1 MNTPLLRCRGL
12 EAGYGASQV
21 LFGLDFDIQPG
32 EVVALLGR
40 NGMGKSTTIRSI
52 VGGLRPQRGEIVFDG
67 RAIHAERADAIARLG
82 VAIVPEG
89 RQCFPNLTVQEHLVA
104 FAARRNGVA
113 EPWTPARLY
122 ALYPD
127 MPEGK
132 MSRLRAELV
141 CEQAL
146 HGVALT
152 LHLGDYIR
160 LGHGEERSGGR
171 ERPSILADAV
181 EAVIAAMYLD
191 GGLEPAQRFILAHIL
206 NGLAEGEIH
215 HVEDYKT
222 ELQERV
228 QRRAGQ
234 TLSYTVCAESGPD
247 HNKTFTMAVL
257 LNGSEIGRGTGRT
270 KKEAEQSAARCALE
284 QMPQ

>member
-1 MNTPLLRCRGL
+1 M
-12 EAGYGASQV
+12 
-21 LFGLDFDIQPG
+21 
-32 EVVALLGR
+32 
-40 NGMGKSTTIRSI
+40 
-52 VGGLRPQRGEIVFDG
+52 
-67 RAIHAERADAIARLG
+67 
-82 VAIVPEG
+82 
-89 RQCFPNLTVQEHLVA
+89 
-104 FAARRNGVA
+104 
-113 EPWTPARLY
+113 
-122 ALYPD
+122 
-127 MPEGK
+127 
-132 MSRLRAELV
+132 
-141 CEQAL
+141 
-146 HGVALT
+146 ALT

-181 EAVIAAMYLD
+181 EAIIAAMYLD
-191 GGLEPAQRFILAHIL
+191 GGLEPAQRFILTHIL
-206 NGLAEGEIH
+206 NGLADGEIH

-284 QMPQ
+284 QMTQ

>member
-1 MNTPLLRCRGL
+1 MEAL
-12 EAGYGASQV
+12 E
-21 LFGLDFDIQPG
+21 
-32 EVVALLGR
+32 
-40 NGMGKSTTIRSI
+40 
-52 VGGLRPQRGEIVFDG
+52 
-67 RAIHAERADAIARLG
+67 ARLG
-82 VAIVPEG
+82 YTFRDRSLLENALMHSSYANEN
-89 RQCFPNLTVQEHLVA
+89 R
-104 FAARRNGVA
+104 ARGYTSNERLEFLGDSVLGMVTA
-113 EPWTPARLY
+113 TRLY
-122 ALYPD
+122 RLYPD

-146 HGVALT
+146 HGVACA

-215 HVEDYKT
+215 HVADYKT

-270 KKEAEQSAARCALE
+270 KKEAEQSAAAARSKR
-284 QMPQ
+284 

>member
-1 MNTPLLRCRGL
+1 MEAL
-12 EAGYGASQV
+12 E
-21 LFGLDFDIQPG
+21 
-32 EVVALLGR
+32 
-40 NGMGKSTTIRSI
+40 
-52 VGGLRPQRGEIVFDG
+52 
-67 RAIHAERADAIARLG
+67 ARLG
-82 VAIVPEG
+82 YTFRDRSLLENALMHSSYANEN
-89 RQCFPNLTVQEHLVA
+89 R
-104 FAARRNGVA
+104 ARGYTSNERLEFLGDSVLGMVTA
-113 EPWTPARLY
+113 TRLY
-122 ALYPD
+122 RLYPD

-146 HGVALT
+146 HGVACA

-215 HVEDYKT
+215 HVADYKT

-257 LNGSEIGRGTGRT
+257 LNGSGIGRGTGRT

-284 QMPQ
+284 TLSE

>member
-1 MNTPLLRCRGL
+1 MEAL
-12 EAGYGASQV
+12 E
-21 LFGLDFDIQPG
+21 
-32 EVVALLGR
+32 
-40 NGMGKSTTIRSI
+40 
-52 VGGLRPQRGEIVFDG
+52 
-67 RAIHAERADAIARLG
+67 ARLG
-82 VAIVPEG
+82 YTFRDRSLLENALMHSSYANEN
-89 RQCFPNLTVQEHLVA
+89 R
-104 FAARRNGVA
+104 ARGYTSNERLEFLGDSVLGMVTA
-113 EPWTPARLY
+113 TRLY
-122 ALYPD
+122 RLYPD

-146 HGVALT
+146 HGVACA
-152 LHLGDYIR
+152 
-160 LGHGEERSGGR
+160 LGHGRSAAADVSARPFLPTRWRRSSPPCISTAGWSLRSALSSRTSSTVWPRGR
-171 ERPSILADAV
+171 STTSR
-181 EAVIAAMYLD
+181 
-191 GGLEPAQRFILAHIL
+191 
-206 NGLAEGEIH
+206 
-215 HVEDYKT
+215 DYKT

>member
-1 MNTPLLRCRGL
+1 
-12 EAGYGASQV
+12 
-21 LFGLDFDIQPG
+21 
-32 EVVALLGR
+32 
-40 NGMGKSTTIRSI
+40 
-52 VGGLRPQRGEIVFDG
+52 
-67 RAIHAERADAIARLG
+67 
-82 VAIVPEG
+82 
-89 RQCFPNLTVQEHLVA
+89 
-104 FAARRNGVA
+104 
-113 EPWTPARLY
+113 
-122 ALYPD
+122 
-127 MPEGK
+127 

-146 HGVALT
+146 HGVACT

-215 HVEDYKT
+215 HVADYKT

-257 LNGSEIGRGTGRT
+257 LRRPLRARNAERITANSRLQKQAAVFFISEKMRSCRCKMAFLAVYFTLYYFHLRYRRRPCAGLCRVCEGFCVLKSIGDPGLQVLSGQDAP
-270 KKEAEQSAARCALE
+270 EF
-284 QMPQ
+284 